1 MTEENQNPSGEDDL
15 PLTAQNSVGECF
27 LGIGHVATSIHSI
40 KVELNK
46 MDAEKI
52 TMTLDCDRTNWR
64 IDEEDYADY
73 LKYFNFFGDANTLIF
88 IPCFKGSS

>member
-1 MTEENQNPSGEDDL
+1 MSGHGQYNVNILSEED
-15 PLTAQNSVGECF
+15 GECV
-27 LGIGHVATSIHSI
+27 LGNGYSSITSIHSI

-46 MDAEKI
+46 LNTQKI